1 MRRTAFLLIPFL
13 FLASC
18 TLAPKYE
25 RTPGEVPQEYRF
37 QTLQGQPQPG
47 LNSLADL
54 SWWEMF
60 DDRELQGL
68 IRTALEQNYDVLLA
82 AARVAEARALV
93 GVSRSLWLPQAGG
106 TYFFQRQRLSQ
117 VSFPPFSRGAPHTG
131 NINQLN
137 LDLFWEIDLFGRLR
151 SLTDAARAEFASSE
165 WARRAVLASVVA
177 EVAQAYF
184 ELRTLDGQLE
194 ISQATLKSFEDSR
207 RLVVMRFEQGVVS
220 RQDVAQVDSLVH
232 TAGVRIA
239 DLKRQI
245 AQQENRICLLQ
256 GINPQPVKR
265 GKPLPDLVLRA
276 TVPAGLPSDLLERRP
291 DIHQA
296 EEVLR
301 AANHR
306 IGAARAEFFPR
317 ISLTGLFGRQSLALS
332 DLFTGPAKIWSIG
345 PTVTLPIFTSGRNYF
360 TLQATQALKEQALV
374 LYQFTVRQAFRE
386 VADGLIAH
394 AQFGDLR
401 KQQEALVKSDLD
413 YAQLANIRYKG
424 GLESFLVVLDAD
436 RQLFAAQL
444 DLAAVQ
450 RDQLLTIVQL
460 YKALGGGW
468 ERRDPPPG
476 AAVAA
481 AGPPHKDDK

>member
-1 MRRTAFLLIPFL
+1 MRRLVIWCLAPLL
-13 FLASC
+13 AVGC
-18 TLAPKYE
+18 TLAPPYE
-25 RTPGEVPQEYRF
+25 RRAGEVPREYRF
-37 QTLQGQPQPG
+37 QAPQGQPQPG

-54 SWWEMF
+54 AWWEMF

-117 VSFPPFSRGAPHTG
+117 VSFPPLSRQAPHTG
-131 NINQLN
+131 NIHQLN
-137 LDLFWEIDLFGRLR
+137 LDLFWEVDLFGRLR
-151 SLTDAARAEFASSE
+151 SLTEAARAEFAASE
-165 WARRAVLASVVA
+165 WARRAVLAAVVA

-184 ELRTLDGQLE
+184 ELRTLDLQLE

-220 RQDVAQVDSLVH
+220 RQDVAQVDSLIH

-239 DLKRQI
+239 DLKRLI
-245 AQQENRICLLQ
+245 AQQENRLCLLQ
-256 GINPQPVKR
+256 GINPQPIRR
-265 GKPLPDLVLRA
+265 GKPLPELALRTA
-276 TVPAGLPSDLLERRP
+276 IPAGLPSDLLERRP
-291 DIHQA
+291 DIRQA
-296 EEVLR
+296 EEVLK

-332 DLFTGPAKIWSIG
+332 DLFTGPAKIWRIG
-345 PTVTLPIFTSGRNYF
+345 PSVTLPIFTSGRNFF
-360 TLQATQALKEQALV
+360 TLQATGALKEQALV

-394 AQFGDLR
+394 AQFAELR
-401 KQQEALVKSDLD
+401 RQQEALVKSDLE
-413 YAQLANIRYKG
+413 YAQLANVRYQG
-424 GLESFLVVLDAD
+424 GLESFLAVLDAD

-450 RDQLLTIVQL
+450 RDQLLTLVQL

-468 ERRDPPPG
+468 ERRDPPEGADAG
-476 AAVAA
+476 AAR
-481 AGPPHKDDK
+481 PPSRNGN